1 MRSKCP
7 ILSQYNSIYD
17 YAVELFGKS
26 SVTFTE
32 REIKIKAPN
41 MFLILLCSA
50 NEYKMYVRTFDVP
63 VNDDKYNYADTYY
76 AIHKEVG
83 TFRIMD
89 AETMKQ
95 YLLIKK
101 AEYDF
106 LLRNAD

>member
-1 MRSKCP
+1 MRSNCP

-17 YAVELFGKS
+17 YAAELFSKNF
-26 SVTFTE
+26 VTFID
-32 REIKIKAPN
+32 RDIKIKTPYL
-41 MFLILLCSA
+41 FLVISCST
-50 NEYKMYVRTFDVP
+50 NEYKMYVRTFDLP

-76 AIHKEVG
+76 AIQKEVG

-95 YLLIKK
+95 YLSIKK
-101 AEYDF
+101 VEYDF